1 MQTFPCGKLFL
12 FLRESQLVQSG
23 SSQPSEWPPPPSPL
37 VFQTTWVKKAGMKVL
52 WQGKDYNCTLE
63 LEQGV
68 GSEMDGKLTIQFKL
82 KHKHKVS
89 SYMCVL
95 SVDWQDKPCAS
106 KESMLTVVVKR
117 DGWLLTCTF
126 LTLELERGVRD
137 EMDGTLNVQFKL
149 KQKHKVSAYMCMCA
163 FCGLAR

>member
-1 MQTFPCGKLFL
+1 MWVVNCVHSCIALIIVLRCPRCKLSPVGSCSFSYGKASWY
-12 FLRESQLVQSG
+12 RVAPASLVND
-23 SSQPSEWPPPPSPL
+23 PPPPSPL

-52 WQGKDYNCTLE
+52 WQGKDGTWYNCTLE
-63 LEQGV
+63 LERGV
-68 GSEMDGKLTIQFKL
+68 GNEMDGKLTIQFKL

-117 DGWLLTCTF
+117 DG
-126 LTLELERGVRD
+126 
-137 EMDGTLNVQFKL
+137 
-149 KQKHKVSAYMCMCA
+149 
-163 FCGLAR
+163 